1 MDKES
6 NGWWDLRLEALHK
19 PRYDGDDVTVMRGKH
34 KVRGWLRWLFRNY
47 SHPPYLTHP
56 FLSSS
61 SSSTATANW
70 KAMAAEISWQERERH
85 FALVGS
91 GKSFLSLLSNIP
103 TQYLTSLH
111 SHGLWHCIT
120 PPSLS
125 FSLFFAVLYQL
136 TTDLLLGGWIRQTNQ
151 SITNDYISPFFMI
164 TNNSKVRE

>member
-1 MDKES
+1 MVVSQNQENCEQACCTFDRMDKES

-56 FLSSS
+56 FLSLSL
-61 SSSTATANW
+61 SSTATANW

-111 SHGLWHCIT
+111 SHGLWYCTT
-120 PPSLS
+120 PP
-125 FSLFFAVLYQL
+125 
-136 TTDLLLGGWIRQTNQ
+136 LLLLSLLCCSVSASHGSSAWRLNPA
-151 SITNDYISPFFMI
+151 N
-164 TNNSKVRE
+164 